1 MARILLAGVPRS
13 GTSWTGQALG
23 TTPGTRYVD
32 EPDGFRDAFAF
43 KVMMECGENARLD
56 PGAVAPDYRRLWAG
70 AFAGGLRAPGAAAR
84 FAEWTY
90 HRAGTPARRRARRG
104 DRISPWLQAAL
115 RTAAPPVADPRARH
129 VVVKSVQC
137 GLAVAWLAQ
146 EFGPQVV
153 VLFRHPLNTI
163 ASWREMGFVASGDR
177 NPREHEVIVA
187 TAAERWGI
195 APPPPDAPELARH
208 AFEFGVL
215 TNALADAAAR
225 NPGWVVARHEELCV
239 DSAVRMRALAE
250 QVGLEWSDDAERF
263 VRDSNR
269 DGAGFATTRVAS
281 EQVDRWR
288 DRLSADDVETIRA
301 VLHGFPDRA
310 LADC

>member
-23 TTPGTRYVD
+23 VTPGTRYVD

-43 KVMMECGENARLD
+43 KVMMAFGENARLD
-56 PGAVAPDYRRLWAG
+56 PGAAAADYRRLWAG
-70 AFAGGLRAPGAAAR
+70 AFAGGVRASGIGAR

-104 DRISPWLQAAL
+104 DDVSPWLQAAL
-115 RTAAPPVADPRARH
+115 RTAVPPVADPEARH

-137 GLAVAWLAQ
+137 ALAAEWISQ
-146 EFGPQVV
+146 EFGPRVV

-163 ASWREMGFVASGDR
+163 ASWRDMGFEASVVR
-177 NPREHEVIVA
+177 NPREHAVLVDVA
-187 TAAERWGI
+187 ATRWGV
-195 APPPPDAPELARH
+195 APPPADAPEMAHH

-215 TNALADAAAR
+215 TNALADAASR
-225 NPGWVVARHEELCV
+225 HPDWIVARHEELCV
-239 DSAVRMRALAE
+239 DAAVRLRQLAE
-250 QVGLEWSDDAERF
+250 RVGLEWSDAADRF
-263 VRDSNR
+263 VRESDR

-281 EQVDRWR
+281 AQPDRWR
-288 DRLSADDVETIRA
+288 DRLATEDVDAIRG
-301 VLHGFPDRA
+301 VLRGFPGHS